1 MKKDHR
7 TVIMS
12 WCHVM
17 DAFVLLACVPWCT
30 HPSATI
36 FNHPCPS
43 LPPDVKFLMGKSLRG
58 ELTPDD
64 VPQPELT
71 NRSAA
76 GGLSIGPLARLLGRR
91 ASATPPAVARGA

>member
-1 MKKDHR
+1 
-7 TVIMS
+7 MS
-12 WCHVM
+12 WCHVI
-17 DAFVLLACVPWCT
+17 DASVLLTCFPWCT
-30 HPSATI
+30 HPSPTF

-76 GGLSIGPLARLLGRR
+76 GGLSIGPLARSLAWSLRQCHPSCRRSGR
-91 ASATPPAVARGA
+91 V